1 MKWAITYTVTIL
13 MVLLVCTGTIRS
25 ESDTL
30 QQMEKP
36 VPHAVSSDKLRDI
49 MQRLN
54 QLTYEKELTA
64 MEIEDMRVEHVQLLI
79 ETVHELVD
87 AAEEMTDAL
96 PGLSMSF
103 DEQLVF
109 RDMADQLKNEAYNV
123 WYKSEDNDFMG
134 MDLAYQRMN
143 NTCTACHQLFRF

>member
-1 MKWAITYTVTIL
+1 
-13 MVLLVCTGTIRS
+13 
-25 ESDTL
+25 
-30 QQMEKP
+30 MEKL

-54 QLTYEKELTA
+54 QLTYEKELA
-64 MEIEDMRVEHVQLLI
+64 PMEIEDMRVEHVQLLI

-109 RDMADQLKNEAYNV
+109 WDMA
-123 WYKSEDNDFMG
+123 
-134 MDLAYQRMN
+134 
-143 NTCTACHQLFRF
+143 

>member
-1 MKWAITYTVTIL
+1 MIS
-13 MVLLVCTGTIRS
+13 LVCTGTIRS
-25 ESDTL
+25 ESDTP
-30 QQMEKP
+30 QQMGKL

-54 QLTYEKELTA
+54 QLTYEKELA
-64 MEIEDMRVEHVQLLI
+64 PMEIEDMRVEHVQLLI

-123 WYKSEDNDFMG
+123 WYKAEDNDITG